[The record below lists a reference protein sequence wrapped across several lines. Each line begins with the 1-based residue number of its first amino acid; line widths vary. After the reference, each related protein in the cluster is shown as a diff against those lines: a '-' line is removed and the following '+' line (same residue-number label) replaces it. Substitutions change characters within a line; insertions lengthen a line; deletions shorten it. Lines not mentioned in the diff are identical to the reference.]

1 MKLKDIRIA
10 KGLTQTEAASIAG
23 VSVESYKNHELGR
36 SKIESPLGKMILEK
50 ISSYEKYSFDRGVLK
65 LDEIK
70 ATLFSVLPNKEI
82 TFAYLFGPY
91 AKGEAVEHSD
101 VDLMI
106 FGPITGL
113 DFFSLGG
120 ELERALHKK
129 IDLIRF
135 EDVSSNVKL
144 IEEIMKTGIR
154 IYEKR

>member
-1 MKLKDIRIA
+1 MKI
-10 KGLTQTEAASIAG
+10 
-23 VSVESYKNHELGR
+23 
-36 SKIESPLGKMILEK
+36 
-50 ISSYEKYSFDRGVLK
+50 
-65 LDEIK
+65 DEIE
-70 ATLFSVLPNKEI
+70 TILSSVFNDKNI
-82 TFAYLFGPY
+82 TFAYLFGSY

-144 IEEIMKTGIR
+144 VEEIMKTGIR

>member
-70 ATLFSVLPNKEI
+70 VTLSSVLPNKEI
-82 TFAYLFGPY
+82 TFAYLFGSY

>member
-1 MKLKDIRIA
+1 MELKRIRIA
-10 KGLTQTEAASIAG
+10 KGLTQAEAASIAG
-23 VSVESYKNHELGR
+23 VSLESYKNHELGR
-36 SKIESPLGKMILEK
+36 SKIESPLGRMIFEK
-50 ISSYEKYSFDRGVLK
+50 ISSYERYSFDRGIMK
-65 LDEIK
+65 IDEIK
-70 ATLFSVLPNKEI
+70 TILSSVFNDKNI
-82 TFAYLFGPY
+82 TFAYLFGSY

-144 IEEIMKTGIR
+144 VEEIMKTGIR